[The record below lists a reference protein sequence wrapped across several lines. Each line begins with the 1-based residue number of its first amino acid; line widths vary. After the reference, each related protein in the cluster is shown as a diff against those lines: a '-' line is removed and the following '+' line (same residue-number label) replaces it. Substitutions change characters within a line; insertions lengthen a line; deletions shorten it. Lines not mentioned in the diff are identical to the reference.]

1 MELTKSQKR
10 LLIFLSLVLIYFV
23 YDIITDWDTYAG
35 FYGGKKKTVQT
46 QKKKNKNLP
55 EKASVKTREQSYLAG
70 WGRNPFYE
78 KPTPKKVVSKKTK
91 KKRINLHLYA
101 VSMKDNNSV
110 ALINDRVVKIGDMI
124 SGFTLE
130 KIEKKQVRLSDGKK
144 TVVLKLDTY

>member
-10 LLIFLSLVLIYFV
+10 LLIFLGLVLIYFV

-35 FYGGKKKTVQT
+35 FYSGQKKTVQQ
-46 QKKKNKNLP
+46 QKKENQNVP
-55 EKASVKTREQSYLAG
+55 EKARIKVQNRAYLAG
-70 WGRNPFYE
+70 WGNNPFYE
-78 KPTPKKVVSKKTK
+78 KPKPKKAVSKKVK
-91 KKRINLHLYA
+91 KRRINLHLYA

-110 ALINDRVVKIGDMI
+110 ALINDKVVKIGDMI